1 MPTNSRTATVPGA
14 PTCRGGDGET
24 EDLLAWRL
32 GVDACSGE
40 LAARLRQEL
49 SRLNILHEPEW
60 PQAVENPSAAI
71 GIAMRNL
78 IPAERPGIGLLDI
91 GMSAVLLHA
100 AAGQPAALMIL
111 DYVRDWAARRDAR
124 ARS

>member
-1 MPTNSRTATVPGA
+1 MPRTNRTAAASTA
-14 PTCRGGDGET
+14 PTCLGGDERT

-40 LAARLRQEL
+40 RAARLRREL
-49 SRLNILHEPEW
+49 SRLNVLHEPEW
-60 PQAVENPSAAI
+60 RQALDDPSAAI

-111 DYVRDWAARRDAR
+111 DHVRGWAARRDAR
-124 ARS
+124 AR